1 MLAQFSFGEAA
12 GSLWRVA
19 SSVTKR
25 ATQLP
30 RGQGIGSEI
39 VEVLKIIGVC
49 VLAAV
54 AYGIGHDL
62 ITTRVCLEYFTVFH
76 PPILNHTQSATL
88 LALGWGLIASW
99 WVGLLLG
106 VPLAFASRFG
116 NRPKLLVS
124 DLRPWIRTLLL
135 VMASCALLAGVG
147 GFFWG
152 TVPREFEPL
161 IAPEGKSRFA
171 ADLWAHNASYASGV
185 IGGVIVCV
193 LAYRRRCFS
202 VHF

>member
-1 MLAQFSFGEAA
+1 VEA
-12 GSLWRVA
+12 
-19 SSVTKR
+19 
-25 ATQLP
+25 
-30 RGQGIGSEI
+30 
-39 VEVLKIIGVC
+39 LKIIVVC
-49 VLAAV
+49 VLSAV

-76 PPILNHTQSATL
+76 PPILNHTHSPTL
-88 LALGWGLIASW
+88 LALDWGLIASW

-106 VPLAFASRFG
+106 IPLALASRFG
-116 NRPKLLVS
+116 SRPKLLVS
-124 DLRPWIRTLLL
+124 DLGPWIRTLLL

-152 TVPREFEPL
+152 TVPREFEPFL
-161 IAPEGKSRFA
+161 APERRSRFA

-193 LAYRRRCFS
+193 LAYRRRRFL
-202 VHF
+202 VRF

>member
-1 MLAQFSFGEAA
+1 MLAQFSLASGWQLLA
-12 GSLWRVA
+12 GSSGRGRLSCLEARA
-19 SSVTKR
+19 S
-25 ATQLP
+25 
-30 RGQGIGSEI
+30 GSEI
-39 VEVLKIIGVC
+39 VETLKIIGVC
-49 VLAAV
+49 VLAAA

-76 PPILNHTQSATL
+76 PPILNHTQSPTL

-106 VPLAFASRFG
+106 IPRALASRFG

-124 DLRPWIRTLLL
+124 DLGPWIRTLLL

-161 IAPEGKSRFA
+161 LAPEGKSRFA
-171 ADLWAHNASYASGV
+171 ADLWAHNAYASGV

-193 LAYRRRCFS
+193 LAYRRRCFP
-202 VHF
+202 VRF